1 MPRNPNCELCPL
13 HRSSKNV
20 CVWGHGSGDAFI
32 VGEAPGEAEARTG
45 RPFMGKSGRILRG
58 HLDQLGLSDAYIT
71 NVTKCRPPRNR
82 KPEPFELK
90 ACRPYIEE
98 EIVTRNPKA
107 ILLLGATALK
117 AFVGKVGITEM
128 NGQVIQKNGRTFV
141 AAFHPAYI
149 LRDPSKEKAMA
160 MAFGRYAAVL
170 RGQYSEE
177 LPPFKVI
184 DANTIHE
191 FMRQWT
197 RAQVASFDTETTGL
211 DWWKDDINTIQFSI
225 ASGNWILP
233 LAYNAILDDRGRRDL
248 LKWIQ
253 DNQPKIM
260 YAQNGKFD
268 NLMLMKRYDIRF
280 RIHTDTM
287 LVSHMWDENAAHGL
301 KNLARTHCGAPDYDL
316 TIRQKTNPDNW
327 EKFFAYG
334 GADAHYTRLLAPIL
348 EKKLD
353 PEESWLFRKVIMP
366 AARAFEDIE
375 ANGNWIHLDKM
386 EEVEE
391 ETEFKL
397 QKIIYKLNQSAKRDI
412 NWNAPEQV
420 ADVLFNQ
427 MKLEVF
433 ENTPKGKPST
443 SELALS
449 YHSRVPIVKQIEEYR
464 RLQKFLSTYI
474 VGWREYMDGPML
486 YLGYKLHGT
495 VTGRFSS
502 RIHQVPRDGTIRNLI
517 DAPAPEWT
525 FFQLDLAQAELKV
538 IAMTAREPEM
548 LRCFQEGIDIHWR
561 TLMAVIETGSGE
573 YIDLALKTSGKKRVE
588 DAVKTLIG
596 MGPERSVQFDKE
608 WKEARKK
615 AKGLNFGLPYGQGT
629 DGTIDFVK
637 TKYGWEPTRGEM
649 DAFRDTFFALYAG
662 LPAWHERQKKLVRQ
676 DGFVRNMAGRKR
688 NLPGIFA
695 SDRQIVAEAE
705 RQAINAPIQGF
716 IGDYKTMILVELH
729 ASIPHNRMRITGEVH
744 DSILGW
750 VRTSR
755 LNETLREVKQIA
767 DNPWLAKEC
776 GLKLPIPLT
785 VDIEVGAWGAGRR
798 WKP

>member
-1 MPRNPNCELCPL
+1 L

-45 RPFMGKSGRILRG
+45 RPFMGKSGRILRN

-71 NVTKCRPPRNR
+71 NVAKCRPPRNR
-82 KPEPFELK
+82 KPEPFEIK

-98 EIVTRNPKA
+98 EIAGRNPRA

-170 RGQYSEE
+170 QGTYSEK
-177 LPPFKVI
+177 LPEYRVVDRDSIKGFI
-184 DANTIHE
+184 YHWTHAN
-191 FMRQWT
+191 
-197 RAQVASFDTETTGL
+197 VASFDTETTGL
-211 DWWKDDINTIQFSI
+211 DWWKDDINTLQISMP
-225 ASGNWILP
+225 SGNWVLP
-233 LAYNAILDDRGRRDL
+233 LAYNSILDDKGRREL
-248 LKWIQ
+248 LAWMMHT
-253 DNQPKIM
+253 QPQVM

-268 NLMLMKRYDIRF
+268 NLFLMRRYRVRF
-280 RIHTDTM
+280 RIHADTM
-287 LVSHMWDENAAHGL
+287 LLSHMWDENAAHGL

-316 TIRQKTNPDNW
+316 TVKQKTNPENW
-327 EKFFAYG
+327 EKFFGYG
-334 GADAHYTRLLAPIL
+334 AADAHYTRLLVPVL

-353 PEESWLFRKVIMP
+353 PEETWLFRKVIMP
-366 AARAFEDIE
+366 AARAFEEIE
-375 ANGNWIHLDKM
+375 ENGMWVHLDKM
-386 EEVEE
+386 KRVELDTE
-391 ETEFKL
+391 RKLEATRETLHKM
-397 QKIIYKLNQSAKRDI
+397 ARRRI

-427 MKLEVF
+427 MKLIPYEK
-433 ENTPKGKPST
+433 TPKGVPST

-449 YHSRVPIVKQIEEYR
+449 YHSKHSIVKQIEEYR
-464 RLQKFLSTYI
+464 KLQKFLSTYI
-474 VGWREYMDGPML
+474 VGWREHMDGPRL

-517 DAPAPEWT
+517 DAPAPWT
-525 FFQLDLAQAELKV
+525 FFQLDLAQAELKI

-548 LRCFQEGIDIHWR
+548 LRCFREGIDIHWR
-561 TLMAVIETGSGE
+561 TLMAVLETGSGE
-573 YIDLALKTSGKKRVE
+573 YIDLALKTTRKKQLSVAIKE
-588 DAVKTLIG
+588 LLKY
-596 MGPERSVQFDKE
+596 GPDVSIAMNKE

-615 AKGLNFGLPYGQGT
+615 AKGINFGLPYGQGT
-629 DGTIDFVK
+629 DGFIDFVK
-637 TKYGWEPTRGEM
+637 AKYDWDPPREDG
-649 DAFRDTFFALYAG
+649 DAFRNTFFATYPG
-662 LPAWHERQKKLVRQ
+662 LPAWHERQKNLVRQ

-695 SDRQIVAEAE
+695 SDRQIVAECE

-716 IGDYKTMILVELH
+716 IGDYKTMILVEIH
-729 ASIPHNRMRITGEVH
+729 ETIPHVYCRIVGEVH

-750 VRTSR
+750 VRTTR
-755 LNETLREVKQIA
+755 LNETLREVKRIA
-767 DNPWLAKEC
+767 DNPKLAREC
-776 GLKLPIPLT
+776 GLKFAVPLT
-785 VDIEVGAWGAGRR
+785 VDIEVGAWGAGKR
-798 WKP
+798 WRP